1 MLRVFWGKV
10 KYIEGTLGIK
20 ILLCRIEDK
29 NGRKTLKV
37 TCVPLTV
44 YFNGAD

>member
-10 KYIEGTLGIK
+10 KYIEGILGIE
-20 ILLCRIEDK
+20 ILLCRMEGK

-37 TCVPLTV
+37 TCLSLTI
-44 YFNGAD
+44 YFNGVD